1 MYSDPSHASRG
12 KVKQAPF
19 LWWDRVDQYGA
30 SPMIYM
36 RPPPLFCETP
46 TPSPS
51 PQGGGGLW
59 RHAQPTPSPL
69 WGGLGWGSERKD
81 LAKRRICPSSGCRHL
96 LPARGE
102 KDARGCSSAP
112 FSPRAGRRSRQG
124 DEGQMRHIPHLLIPA
139 FLHIRIILF
148 SVSNGQNPFRGLKT
162 PQTSV
167 STSFRGVRTRALCT
181 RQPHKAGEVAA
192 HVQGESLKA
201 ATPYVCGFSAPL
213 ATRDLLWGVNFEGAG
228 S

>member
-19 LWWDRVDQYGA
+19 LWGDRVDQYGA
-30 SPMIYM
+30 SPMIFVRPPPRFT
-36 RPPPLFCETP
+36 RPPPLFFETP

-51 PQGGGGLW
+51 PQGGGGHW

-96 LPARGE
+96 LPVLTGRRTQGVAVLPPSPRRRGE
-102 KDARGCSSAP
+102 GPGKGMRGRAP
-112 FSPRAGRRSRQG
+112 HPTLNSRFPSYPNYLILGVERAEPVQG
-124 DEGQMRHIPHLLIPA
+124 PKKPLAKRCAL
-139 FLHIRIILF
+139 
-148 SVSNGQNPFRGLKT
+148 PFQGALA
-162 PQTSV
+162 
-167 STSFRGVRTRALCT
+167 RALKST
-181 RQPHKAGEVAA
+181 HLPLKAGEVAA

-201 ATPYVCGFSAPL
+201 ATAVFARFS
-213 ATRDLLWGVNFEGAG
+213 
-228 S
+228 